1 MTNQELDELIDWCN
15 SKLKREKAN
24 PLGLSG
30 RRLDG
35 YERAMLAVMSYLH
48 SKKEKSNNV

>member
-1 MTNQELDELIDWCN
+1 MTNQELDELINWCDF
-15 SKLKREKAN
+15 KLKREKAN

-35 YERAMLAVMSYLH
+35 YELAMLAVMSHLH
-48 SKKEKSNNV
+48 SKKEKTNNV